1 SPAHGHL
8 EIGIQRS
15 IHRLEIDVA
24 AEVAAEFDDHA
35 AVHGGE
41 VHVAVVVDLAES
53 GADAAVHVGGVH
65 AAAGGRAVDVHG
77 AVHRADV
84 DLHAFWHEHAE
95 LDADIV
101 VADAAALAA
110 AAVVAGRLF
119 APERAEEHVF
129 AARADL
135 LALD

>member
-15 IHRLEIDVA
+15 IHRLEVDVA

-35 AVHGGE
+35 AVDGGE

-65 AAAGGRAVDVHG
+65 AAAGGRDFEIAVHRRGVDFGGRAVDVHG

-101 VADAAALAA
+101 VADAAAL
-110 AAVVAGRLF
+110 
-119 APERAEEHVF
+119 
-129 AARADL
+129 
-135 LALD
+135 